1 MAVLYEYMVMN
12 KKRILRIAVFFSV
25 TVTACAVA
33 LFLAITPL
41 INTDQVKARLTK
53 VLQDKTGIDIR
64 FKQLAFTFT
73 PLPGF
78 SITDIS
84 AQFDQTNQVTVNKAL
99 VELNPVQLLKLNTV
113 VRRITLRS
121 PQLIGN
127 KTVVGESKST
137 APPDFAA
144 SVQNGFNSLLELPL
158 ADTDHLD
165 IIVTNARSNYFN
177 TMDCRVL
184 MTGRTRSVNIK
195 AQISGLRLETHHVPT
210 LESALK
216 GRITGLNVPHLAV
229 DCHHDENTFLAGNM
243 KVTSL
248 QAYLDTPNDHC
259 IDARKLDLKFALSKD
274 KMTAHLTPLELIY
287 PKGRVGMNLS
297 ISTGQEASIIKFT
310 GEHIDISQ
318 ARQVCLPLL
327 NGLET
332 PQTLFDI
339 LRAGT
344 VPKIIV
350 EFKSKDRR
358 LLFDTENLFIN
369 GCAESA
375 TVKIPHVPVIAYNT
389 SGCAEMKDGVLSI
402 HPKDGHV
409 AKTVITGGD
418 LDINLIDQH
427 TVPFSGKFPLK
438 VDLAELPATLIS
450 LLPDTALAR
459 EMSKISGLKGRADA
473 VLELNKTQANK
484 DLDVKVEAK
493 NIQAKGNYQPMPLP
507 ININDGSFLL
517 DEHKI
522 FLKNMSGA
530 IGNSRISDLNAN
542 IDTKGPVP
550 MNIKN
555 MAANIVL
562 EQVAPLVDLFPG
574 AREKLGPVK
583 NFSGIM
589 DIKNLMIKGPMFSP
603 DLWQVHM
610 TGQVKKGNV
619 IFSDKTK
626 GISDVS
632 LEFNAAPS
640 TIKLS
645 EMACTIKEVT
655 WLEKDI
661 SPDYTQSILLPL
673 TLTRGQFV
681 KQTETCMFQGQ
692 LLTTSGAKMTFMAD
706 GPAMDKITP
715 SKVQIEDGERTHAD
729 IIFYKQPDMPKINFS
744 GKLDKT
750 TLENMLHPDSYL
762 YRKLQAVTGENALI
776 ISTDKTSTITI
787 TADRLNIDPLFSR
800 KKISPSHGSPRSPRP
815 LIKQKEIFL
824 NVNKLGYDQLVYQG
838 VQAKIIMTQP
848 TTDLYIT
855 HARLCDLDLSARI
868 TFNHA
873 EEIPKVSTHIFFNT
887 EQAKEVSLSIGC
899 LTGSQSVIKGS
910 YTLKGELS
918 GVAQTLPQVK
928 SKQNGQFNFQAQSGR
943 IFKATL
949 LSRLLSMLNIL
960 GDTDLRQQGFG
971 FKTFAADAE
980 VKESV
985 VHIKK
990 AIIDADNMA
999 IIAEGWA
1006 DPLNDSLDIIFL
1018 VAPFKTID
1026 TIIKHIPIVNTIL
1039 DGRLVSLPARAYGK
1053 ISDPTVVPLHPSAVG
1068 KGLLNLLTD
1077 LAKTPGRLI
1086 ENVKKNEK
1094 QP

>member
-1 MAVLYEYMVMN
+1 MN
-12 KKRILRIAVFFSV
+12 KKHILRIAVFFSV
-25 TVTACAVA
+25 TVTTCAVA
-33 LFLAITPL
+33 LFFAITPL
-41 INTDQVKARLTK
+41 INTEQVKGRLTK
-53 VLQDKTGIDIR
+53 SLQDKTGIDIR
-64 FKQLAFTFT
+64 FNQLAFTFT

-84 AQFDQTNQVTVNKAL
+84 ARFDQTHQVTVNKAL

-113 VRRITLRS
+113 VRRITLQS

-127 KTVVGESKST
+127 KTVAGERKST

-144 SVQNGFNSLLELPL
+144 SVQNGFNRLLELPL

-184 MTGRTRSVNIK
+184 MTGRTRAVNIK
-195 AQISGLRLETHHVPT
+195 AQISGLRLETHHIPT

-216 GRITGLNVPHLAV
+216 GRITSLNVPHLAV
-229 DCHHDENTFLAGNM
+229 DCRHDENTFLAGTL
-243 KVTSL
+243 KITSL
-248 QAYLDTPNDHC
+248 QAYLETPKDHC
-259 IDARKLDLKFALSKD
+259 IDARELDLKFALSKYR
-274 KMTAHLTPLELIY
+274 MTAHLAPLELIY
-287 PKGRVGMNLS
+287 PKGRVGMDLS
-297 ISTGQEASIIKFT
+297 LSTGQEASIIKFT

-327 NGLET
+327 NGLQT

-339 LRAGT
+339 LRAGA
-344 VPKIIV
+344 VPKITV
-350 EFKSKDRR
+350 GFKSKDRR
-358 LLFDTENLFIN
+358 LLFETKNLFIN

-375 TVKIPHVPVIAYNT
+375 TVKIPHVPVIAHDT
-389 SGCAEMKDGVLSI
+389 SGCAEMNDGVLSI

-450 LLPDTALAR
+450 LLPNTALAR

-473 VLELNKTQANK
+473 VLELNKTQAHK

-493 NIQAKGNYQPMPLP
+493 NIQAQGNYQRMPLP
-507 ININDGSFLL
+507 ITIDDGSFLL

-522 FLKNMSGA
+522 VLQNISGA
-530 IGNSRISDLNAN
+530 IGNSRLSDLNAVF
-542 IDTKGPVP
+542 DTTGPVP

-574 AREKLGPVK
+574 ARKKLGPVK
-583 NFSGIM
+583 TFSGIM
-589 DIKNLMIKGPMFSP
+589 DIKNLKIKGPMFAP
-603 DLWQVHM
+603 GLWQVHM
-610 TGQVKKGNV
+610 TGRVKRGNV
-619 IFSDKTK
+619 IFSNRTK
-626 GISDVS
+626 GISDIFCK
-632 LEFNAAPS
+632 FNATPS

-645 EMACTIKEVT
+645 EIACNIQEVT
-655 WLEKDI
+655 WLEKNI
-661 SPDYTQSILLPL
+661 SQDYTQSIVLPL
-673 TLTRGQFV
+673 ALTRGQFV
-681 KQTETCMFQGQ
+681 KQPETCMFQGQ
-692 LLTTSGAKMTFMAD
+692 LLTISGAKISFTAG
-706 GPAMDKITP
+706 GPAMNKITI
-715 SKVQIEDGERTHAD
+715 SKLQILDEERTQAD
-729 IIFYKQPDMPKINFS
+729 VIFYKQPDMPKINFS
-744 GKLDKT
+744 GKLDTT

-762 YRKLQAVTGENALI
+762 YRKLRAVTGENALI
-776 ISTDKTSTITI
+776 ISTDKTSNITI
-787 TADRLNIDPLFSR
+787 TADTLNIDPIFSR
-800 KKISPSHGSPRSPRP
+800 KKTASPYRSPGPPRP
-815 LIKQKEIFL
+815 LIEQKEIFF
-824 NVNKLGYDQLVYQG
+824 NVNTLGYDQLVYQG
-838 VQAKIIMTQP
+838 VQAKVILSQP
-848 TTDLYIT
+848 TTNIHIT

-873 EEIPKVSTHIFFNT
+873 GEIPKISTHIFLNT
-887 EQAKEVSLSIGC
+887 DQAKEVSLSIGC
-899 LTGSQSVIKGS
+899 ITGSQSVIKGS

-928 SKQNGQFNFQAQSGR
+928 SKQNGHFNFQAQSGR

-949 LSRLLSMLNIL
+949 LSRVLSMLNIL

-971 FKTFAADAE
+971 FKTFTANAE

-990 AIIDADNMA
+990 AVIDADNMA

-1068 KGLLNLLTD
+1068 KGLLNLLKD
-1077 LAKTPGRLI
+1077 LAATPGRLY
-1086 ENVKKNEK
+1086 ENVKNNEK
-1094 QP
+1094 HP